1 MTLLQVFLLFVAGFL
16 SGVVN
21 AIAGGGTFL
30 TFGAMT
36 LGGLPPIVANA
47 TSSII
52 QFPGYITSTLAYAKE
67 IRADRKNA
75 IVLGIISA
83 IGGLA
88 GALLLLSLSN
98 PAFRAMVPW
107 LLIAATAIF
116 AAGPLLKPKARSDEH
131 RIGPLGV
138 ASQLATSVYG
148 GFFGAGMGIMML
160 AVLGLATGGGY
171 HRLNALKNFISIV
184 IAAIAIVVFA
194 AGGVVSCCTRRSW
207 CRAQLLAA
215 IWVCGRHDA
224 SRRRSSAPW
233 WWRWVCCW
241 RPIISS
247 RAEADHASD
256 AGPVPEGRAGVPPS
270 AGAPSLPATAQRPR
284 GCRR

>member
-1 MTLLQVFLLFVAGFL
+1 MTIFHVLLLFVAGFL

-52 QFPGYITSTLAYAKE
+52 QLPGYITSALAYAKE
-67 IRADRKNA
+67 IRADARNA
-75 IVLGIISA
+75 VVLGIISA

-88 GALLLLSLSN
+88 GALILLSLSN
-98 PAFRAMVPW
+98 PSFRAMVPW

-131 RIGPLGV
+131 SIGPLG
-138 ASQLATSVYG
+138 AAGQLATSIYG

-184 IAAIAIVVFA
+184 IATIAIFVFA
-194 AGGVVSCCTRRSW
+194 AGGVVSWLHAAIMVPGAALGGYSGVWAARRVPQAVI
-207 CRAQLLAA
+207 RALVVAVGLLLAA
-215 IWVCGRHDA
+215 YYLFTG
-224 SRRRSSAPW
+224 
-233 WWRWVCCW
+233 
-241 RPIISS
+241 
-247 RAEADHASD
+247 
-256 AGPVPEGRAGVPPS
+256 
-270 AGAPSLPATAQRPR
+270 
-284 GCRR
+284 

>member
-1 MTLLQVFLLFVAGFL
+1 MHFFEILLLFVAGLL
-16 SGVVN
+16 SGMVN

-52 QFPGYITSTLAYAKE
+52 QLPGYITSTLAYAKE
-67 IRADRKNA
+67 IRADRRQA
-75 IVLGIISA
+75 IKLGIISA

-88 GALLLLSLSN
+88 GAVLLISLSN
-98 PAFRAMVPW
+98 ASFRALVPW

-116 AAGPLLKPKARSDEH
+116 AAGPLLKPKARIDEH
-131 RIGPLGV
+131 AISPAGIV
-138 ASQLATSVYG
+138 SQFATSIYG

-194 AGGVVSCCTRRSW
+194 AGGVVSWLHAAIMVPGAALGGYLGVWAARRVPQAVI
-207 CRAQLLAA
+207 RALVVAVGLLLAA
-215 IWVCGRHDA
+215 YYFFTG
-224 SRRRSSAPW
+224 
-233 WWRWVCCW
+233 
-241 RPIISS
+241 
-247 RAEADHASD
+247 
-256 AGPVPEGRAGVPPS
+256 
-270 AGAPSLPATAQRPR
+270 
-284 GCRR
+284 